1 MRVMAACVVSLA
13 VACHDGRNDDEP
25 STTVRLRVAPIPEE
39 VTSVMMDSEVLPIEI
54 EEGVRVV
61 VYEKTYESYPTA
73 LDARTVKLLFRAGD
87 IVFNRGEFVPGACAA
102 YCTYP
107 WCPLPQEITL
117 ESLEVSPLSD
127 FGPMQST
134 CLECVSDATTSKSCG

>member
-1 MRVMAACVVSLA
+1 MRVMAACVLSLA
-13 VACHDGRNDDEP
+13 VACHDGSSDDAIP
-25 STTVRLRVAPIPEE
+25 TTVRLRVAPIPEE
-39 VTSVMMDSEVLPIEI
+39 VTSVMMDGDVFPIEI
-54 EEGVRVV
+54 EDGIRVV
-61 VYEKTYESYPTA
+61 VYEKTYASYPTA
-73 LDARTVKLLFRAGD
+73 LDARSVKLTFKAGD
-87 IVFNRGEFVPGACAA
+87 AVLNRGEFVPGACAT

-107 WCPLPQEITL
+107 WCPLPHEITL